1 MAHWAQGTYTVINR
15 AKYVGNGEPR
25 YRSGWEF
32 SFMKFCDS
40 NDAVLQWASESI
52 AIPYRHPLTGKMTQ
66 YIPDF
71 LITYRTRDNQMRA
84 ELIEIKP
91 KKQSVIESK
100 MSSKDR
106 AIVAINYC
114 KWDAATKWARRNGLV
129 FRVITEQDMF
139 HNGRAWATKYGM
151 TRKLEDLFDLPPTE
165 DDVNVSVPAIAENK
179 SQLAALDDAIDKIDN
194 ALPAVRGLDA
204 TDQEMDELAGLA
216 TGTYKD
222 LMDLGFQVDSRFA
235 SEIFSVASNM
245 LGHAITA
252 KTAKLDKKLK
262 MIDLQMKKMRLD
274 QQQQVIDSKDPEGM
288 AAAQTAHGV
297 VLSRNDLLERIIGK
311 GQNTQ
316 KE

>member
-1 MAHWAQGTYTVINR
+1 
-15 AKYVGNGEPR
+15 
-25 YRSGWEF
+25 
-32 SFMKFCDS
+32 
-40 NDAVLQWASESI
+40 
-52 AIPYRHPLTGKMTQ
+52 
-66 YIPDF
+66 
-71 LITYRTRDNQMRA
+71 
-84 ELIEIKP
+84 
-91 KKQSVIESK
+91 
-100 MSSKDR
+100 
-106 AIVAINYC
+106 
-114 KWDAATKWARRNGLV
+114 
-129 FRVITEQDMF
+129 
-139 HNGRAWATKYGM
+139 M
-151 TRKLEDLFDLPPTE
+151 TRKLEDLFDLPLTPEEVDTALPTL
-165 DDVNVSVPAIAENK
+165 PANRETL
-179 SQLAALDDAIDKIDN
+179 QALDDAIDKVDS

-204 TDQEMDELAGLA
+204 TDAEMDDLAGLA
-216 TGTYKD
+216 TGSYKD

-274 QQQQVIDSKDPEGM
+274 QQQQVIDSKDSEGA